1 MVAGH
6 GMKKELR
13 EVIGFCCSERGLY
26 PLAYE
31 LFLIYLQSKPEPE
44 EVLDEVLKFDC
55 VKIVIVTVITL
66 SNCLCIYILSV
77 KFFFTF

>member
-6 GMKKELR
+6 GMKEELR

-44 EVLDEVLKFDC
+44 EVLVEVLKFDC
-55 VKIVIVTVITL
+55 VKIVIVTMIHT
-66 SNCLCIYILSV
+66 
-77 KFFFTF
+77 